1 VTAADDQT
9 PAQTQMTAQAQ
20 PPAQAQTPAQ
30 ALWRMREYMRPYYL
44 VLLLMI
50 LAAILAVSAEIAIPL
65 ITKSVI
71 DNVVVRGIR
80 SELLPLS
87 LAAIALGSI
96 QAGLNFFRRWS
107 LSSAVSGMEKVVR
120 DDLYHHLQRLE
131 PAFHDAWQS
140 GQLLSRATN
149 DLATIRRFAGF
160 GVVFFITNTWS
171 FLLILVLLVR
181 MNWWLGLLT
190 GCLFLPVS
198 VLCLRFEKRYRVLSR
213 LSQDQQGD
221 LATYVEEAATGIRV
235 LKSLGRRDEAAARHL
250 VQAKLVYRTQVDK
263 ARLRGKF
270 WAGLD
275 MAPNAAIGLLLLLG
289 ALAVSRHELSLGGLV
304 AFVTLTLLLVW
315 PIEAM
320 GFIIAGGQE
329 AATAAQRVY
338 EIFDTRPTITDPA
351 EPSTDALLDRP
362 GLAAGRWVSGRK
374 AAQAEA
380 ARAEEVRAE
389 EARAG
394 EAAAG
399 QERADEAR
407 ALQEA
412 GSGAAAGKSP
422 APPAADSRQR
432 GHRQRGAGRLVF
444 DRVAFSY
451 PEAPKPV
458 LRSVTLELTP
468 GETVALVGATGSGKT
483 TLLHLVPRLA
493 DVTGGRITLDGTDV
507 RELPLPELRTRVG
520 CAFEDPTLFSASVRE
535 NVGFGVRHAS
545 EAAILAALD
554 AAQADFVADLPW
566 GLDTRIGEQG
576 MALSGGQRQRV
587 ALARAILARPQ
598 VLLLDDPL
606 SALDVHTEAK
616 VTAALAQVMTTST
629 ALIVAHRPSTVLLA
643 DRVALLAD
651 GVIAAVGTHSELL
664 ATESRYH
671 DLMSSDHLAGGQLG
685 VGDDGRAAPGLTTG
699 VSR

>member
-1 VTAADDQT
+1 
-9 PAQTQMTAQAQ
+9 
-20 PPAQAQTPAQ
+20 
-30 ALWRMREYMRPYYL
+30 MREYMRPYYL
-44 VLLLMI
+44 GLFLMI
-50 LAAILAVSAEIAIPL
+50 LAAILAVSAEIAIPI

-71 DNVVVRGIR
+71 DSVVVRGVR
-80 SELLPLS
+80 SDLLPLS

-107 LSSAVSGMEKVVR
+107 LSSAVAGLEKVVR

-140 GQLLSRATN
+140 GQLLSRMTN
-149 DLATIRRFAGF
+149 DLAAIRRFAGF
-160 GVVFFITNTWS
+160 GVVFFITNTWT
-171 FLLILVLLVR
+171 FLLILALLIR

-250 VQAKLVYRTQVDK
+250 VQAKVVYRTQVDK
-263 ARLRGKF
+263 ARLRGTF

-275 MAPNAAIGLLLLLG
+275 MVPNAVIGLLLLLG

-338 EIFDTRPTITDPA
+338 EIFDTRPAITDPA
-351 EPSTDALLDRP
+351 EDSSDARLDRP
-362 GLAAGRWVSGRK
+362 GLAAGRWLSGRK
-374 AAQAEA
+374 AAQAD
-380 ARAEEVRAE
+380 
-389 EARAG
+389 EARAH
-394 EAAAG
+394 EAEVNDA
-399 QERADEAR
+399 RADEAR
-407 ALQEA
+407 ADDA
-412 GSGAAAGKSP
+412 GADDAAAEPSEPGTARAGDQAGRPTGSAST
-422 APPAADSRQR
+422 APRSRAASRP
-432 GHRQRGAGRLVF
+432 RGAGRLIF

-451 PEAPKPV
+451 PAAPRPV
-458 LRSVTLELTP
+458 LRSISLELTP
-468 GETVALVGATGSGKT
+468 GETVALVGTTGSGKT
-483 TLLHLVPRLA
+483 TLLNLVPRLA
-493 DVTGGRITLDGTDV
+493 DVTGGRITLDGTDI
-507 RELPLPELRTRVG
+507 RELPLPGLRSRVA

-545 EAAILAALD
+545 EAAIVAALA
-554 AAQADFVADLPW
+554 AAQADFVDDLPW

-616 VTAALAQVMTTST
+616 VTAALADVMTTST
-629 ALIVAHRPSTVLLA
+629 ALVVAHRPSTVLLA

-664 ATESRYH
+664 ATEPRYRE
-671 DLMSSDHLAGGQLG
+671 LMSAEPLDED
-685 VGDDGRAAPGLTTG
+685 DDGRAAPGLTAG
-699 VSR
+699 ASR

>member
-1 VTAADDQT
+1 
-9 PAQTQMTAQAQ
+9 
-20 PPAQAQTPAQ
+20 
-30 ALWRMREYMRPYYL
+30 MREYMRPYYL
-44 VLLLMI
+44 GLLLMI
-50 LAAILAVSAEIAIPL
+50 LAAVLAVSAEIAIPL
-65 ITKSVI
+65 ITKSII
-71 DNVVVRGIR
+71 DGAVAHGIK
-80 SELLPLS
+80 SKLVPLS

-107 LSSAVSGMEKVVR
+107 LSGAVAGMEKVVR

-140 GQLLSRATN
+140 GQLLSRMTN
-149 DLATIRRFAGF
+149 DLSTIRRFAGF
-160 GVVFFITNTWS
+160 GVVFFVTNTWT
-171 FLLILVLLVR
+171 FLLILALLIR

-190 GCLFLPVS
+190 GCLFVPVS

-213 LSQDQQGD
+213 LAQDQQGD

-250 VQAKLVYRTQVDK
+250 AQARLVYRTQVDK

-275 MAPNAAIGLLLLLG
+275 MAPNAVIGLLLLLG

-320 GFIIAGGQE
+320 GFIIASGQE
-329 AATAAQRVY
+329 AATAAQRIY
-338 EIFDTRPTITDPA
+338 EIFDTRPAITDPA
-351 EPSTDALLDRP
+351 QQTSDPRLDRP
-362 GLAAGRWVSGRK
+362 GLTAGRWLSGRK
-374 AAQAEA
+374 AARAEA
-380 ARAEEVRAE
+380 ARAEAARAE
-389 EARAG
+389 AARA
-394 EAAAG
+394 EAARAEAARAIEPG
-399 QERADEAR
+399 STEADQSERAESGRSAASASAGPRPR
-407 ALQEA
+407 A
-412 GSGAAAGKSP
+412 
-422 APPAADSRQR
+422 
-432 GHRQRGAGRLVF
+432 AGRLIF
-444 DRVAFSY
+444 DRVAFGY
-451 PEAPKPV
+451 PGARSPV
-458 LRSVTLELTP
+458 LRSISLELSP
-468 GETVALVGATGSGKT
+468 GETVALVGATGCGKT

-493 DVTGGRITLDGTDV
+493 DVTGGRITLDGSDV
-507 RELPLPELRTRVG
+507 RELPLPELRSRVG

-535 NVGFGVRHAS
+535 NVGFGVRDAT
-545 EAAILAALD
+545 EEAILAALD
-554 AAQADFVADLPW
+554 AAQAEFVADLPW

-616 VTAALAQVMTTST
+616 VTAALAEVMTTST

-664 ATESRYH
+664 ATEPRYRE
-671 DLMSSDHLAGGQLG
+671 LMSADQLAP
-685 VGDDGRAAPGLTTG
+685 GDDGRSAPGLTTG
-699 VSR
+699 ASR